1 MQRQMLMVAFT
12 VIVATL
18 LNAVGTAAFTTS
30 LPLHATRA
38 QLPAAWSR
46 GRPQQ
51 PLTMVSAS
59 AGDAAKVALVAWGKK
74 AVVVAAPV
82 VPLPTA
88 QALMLACTL
97 PTLMGYWK
105 SEYGVSYAYALATLA
120 AGAMIL
126 KAAKTQIAMLHAGC
140 LCLYGLRLGLFLL
153 YRETAIPRFRAFRE
167 TIEKR
172 AQERGSRL
180 SRTPSFSVVACSTSA
195 LLHRSW

>member
-88 QALMLACTL
+88 QVRIRPCNIRKARECWFAAAS
-97 PTLMGYWK
+97 GSYVRIK
-105 SEYGVSYAYALATLA
+105 S
-120 AGAMIL
+120 
-126 KAAKTQIAMLHAGC
+126 
-140 LCLYGLRLGLFLL
+140 LCPQYCPLL
-153 YRETAIPRFRAFRE
+153 
-167 TIEKR
+167 
-172 AQERGSRL
+172 S
-180 SRTPSFSVVACSTSA
+180 
-195 LLHRSW
+195 